1 MNDLT
6 MLDTLPGNGLI
17 AHSTALEAAG
27 LTLALVRRVSG
38 KEAGTGTGTGTGGI
52 QSLCD
57 RHFEKT

>member
-38 KEAGTGTGTGTGGI
+38 KEAGTGTGEI